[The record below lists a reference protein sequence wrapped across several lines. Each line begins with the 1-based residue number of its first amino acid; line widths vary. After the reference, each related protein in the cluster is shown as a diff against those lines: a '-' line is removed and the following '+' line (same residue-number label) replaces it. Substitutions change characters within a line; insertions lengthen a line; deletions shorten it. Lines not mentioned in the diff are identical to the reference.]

1 MATRT
6 GAESLRVTSPRFWCP
21 GHSINGS
28 LIDAAA
34 GVARRLRRRRPG
46 NTNPH
51 GNAVSGVMNRDSG
64 GRWGSLL
71 DSPTS
76 RVQLYPSTFLPQDS
90 TFLPLPL
97 LGTASWVSARALWL
111 DFQLRDRSGC
121 AAGCWFLCNSLGFT
135 SFHTAFKAI
144 FPGKSGRLLCNL
156 RRREETA
163 KRRSASGASPEAVCR
178 QSTVVSRSAQLYHQK
193 S

>member
-76 RVQLYPSTFLPQDS
+76 RVQLYVPIHVFAPGFHVFAPASAGHSFLGQCAHCGLTS
-90 TFLPLPL
+90 SCATAAAVPL
-97 LGTASWVSARALWL
+97 
-111 DFQLRDRSGC
+111 
-121 AAGCWFLCNSLGFT
+121 AAGFCATRWASPRFT
-135 SFHTAFKAI
+135 LH
-144 FPGKSGRLLCNL
+144 L
-156 RRREETA
+156 RRFSLEKAADYCATCGGGR
-163 KRRSASGASPEAVCR
+163 KPQNGAPQAAPHPRLSVDSR
-178 QSTVVSRSAQLYHQK
+178 Q
-193 S
+193 